1 MASTIDRIAVAKQ
14 RGQGRKMR
22 EIKTKIQQH
31 MSEVRD
37 QLQEVNRFIFKHPEV
52 GFREKE
58 SSRKLIEV
66 LKKHGFQVVNP
77 LGGMETAFSATFPS
91 EVERPH
97 IAFLAEYDALPEIG
111 HACGHNLIATAAL
124 GASLVMARIIP
135 SLTGKVSVIGTPAE
149 EVLTDSGKM
158 RLLAAGVFDDIDVAM
173 IVHPHSQTWLDKPFL
188 SIDEV
193 SVHFTGK
200 SSHAASSPHLGI
212 NAYDAVQLTFIGLSF
227 LRQQLR
233 QDARIHWGDL
243 KIGGAKNVIPDRSSA
258 TISVRA
264 STDEYTQAMREKVIN
279 CIKGAS
285 LMTGCGVTYETFQGF
300 RAMKYNRILNG
311 VFAENMRRLS
321 VTIDELPQYG
331 MAGSTDMGNVSRVVP
346 SLHPF
351 FKIGDQAVPHTVEFR
366 EAVITEGAFQ
376 ATLIAAQAMV
386 LTAVDLL
393 TDPVLLPKVRKEFER
408 T

>member
-1 MASTIDRIAVAKQ
+1 
-14 RGQGRKMR
+14 MR
-22 EIKTKIQQH
+22 LREKETKIQQH
-31 MSEVRD
+31 MNELRGP
-37 QLQEVNRFIFKHPEV
+37 LQELNRFIFDHPEV

-58 SSRKLIEV
+58 SSKKLIEV
-66 LKKHGFQVVNP
+66 LEKHGFQVINP

-124 GASLVMARIIP
+124 GASLVVAQIMP
-135 SLTGKVSVIGTPAE
+135 SLAGKVSVIGTPAE
-149 EVLTDSGKM
+149 EVLSDSGKM
-158 RLLAAGVFDDIDVAM
+158 RLLAAGVFNDIDVAM
-173 IVHPHSQTWLDKPFL
+173 IVHPHCKTWLDKPFL
-188 SIDEV
+188 SIEEI

-243 KIGGAKNVIPDRSSA
+243 KISGAKNVIPDGSSA

-285 LMTGCGVTYETFQGF
+285 LMTGCGATYETFQGF
-300 RAMKYNRILNG
+300 RAMKYNGILNG
-311 VFAENMRRLS
+311 AFADNMRQLG
-321 VTIDELPQYG
+321 VAIDELPQYG

-346 SLHPF
+346 SIHPF

-366 EAVITEGAFQ
+366 EAAISEGAFQ
-376 ATLIAAQAMV
+376 ATLVAAQAMV

-393 TDPVLLPKVRKEFER
+393 TDPVLLSKVRKEFMGI
-408 T
+408 